1 MMEMFPVRMLY
12 LATRVEQMNLVRY
25 DGTQIKSC
33 VFENGSFINRKY
45 HGLFAV
51 IVCGSIDISLVLCTV
66 LPVFVV
72 GGGKWR
78 GSTRNSQL
86 ATYAYTPTPGTVET
100 KSTE

>member
-1 MMEMFPVRMLY
+1 MFPVRMLY
-12 LATRVEQMNLVRY
+12 LATRVEQMKLVRY

-45 HGLFAV
+45 HGLLVV
-51 IVCGSIDISLVLCTV
+51 IVCGSIDISLPVVLCTV

-78 GSTRNSQL
+78 GSTRKQHPTN
-86 ATYAYTPTPGTVET
+86 AYTPTPGTVET

>member
-1 MMEMFPVRMLY
+1 MEMFPVRMLY

-45 HGLFAV
+45 HGLLAV

-86 ATYAYTPTPGTVET
+86 ATSNIPTPGTVET